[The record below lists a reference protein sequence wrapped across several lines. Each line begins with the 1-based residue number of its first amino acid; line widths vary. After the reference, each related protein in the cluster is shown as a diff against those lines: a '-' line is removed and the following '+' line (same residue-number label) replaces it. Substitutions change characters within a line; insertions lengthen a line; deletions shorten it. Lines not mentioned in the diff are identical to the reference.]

1 MASWSNGIPICENY
15 CIFKRKSLLKSEKNY
30 ASHKK
35 IMTSRYPNDSRTE
48 DIYFYIVI
56 TEHLSVISYKLDS
69 LVFYLQVMYVNN
81 L

>member
-35 IMTSRYPNDSRTE
+35 IMTSRYPNDKMEQQNRGHLFLHCNNRTSE
-48 DIYFYIVI
+48 RHI
-56 TEHLSVISYKLDS
+56 L
-69 LVFYLQVMYVNN
+69 
-81 L
+81 